1 LLSGSTHFL
10 FRSKITVAAIALA
23 GTAALAAI
31 GCSTATAASAN
42 ADTPASGLNDDRM
55 PGAGTP
61 LFAAEDAGPA
71 PNAALYRGNPLCNFV
86 AMSDATAECM
96 PDDDGSRLTAG
107 ALRCG
112 GDVDAGDAGSAAT
125 VASEGCRIHRET
137 VDTFAPKCLP
147 INVDA
152 AGGDGAACKTGA
164 DCSAGFDCV
173 VGENATKQCRHY
185 CCAGTCKGHESQSG
199 GATFCDVQDLVDV
212 NQKAPVCM
220 PLKHCELLGTGECS
234 ANESCAVVAE
244 NGDTGCVAVGE
255 KQVGASCDADHCAAG
270 LTCLGTAGSREC
282 FKLCR
287 VSSSDCGATQI
298 CATSTVF
305 KDPNFGICQNP

>member
-1 LLSGSTHFL
+1 MLSGSTRFL
-10 FRSKITVAAIALA
+10 FRSRITVAALAIA
-23 GTAALAAI
+23 GGAAIAAI
-31 GCSTATAASAN
+31 GCSTATPAGAA
-42 ADTPASGLNDDRM
+42 ADSPASGLNDDRNSGTGV
-55 PGAGTP
+55 PALAAADDGGAP
-61 LFAAEDAGPA
+61 K
-71 PNAALYRGNPLCNFV
+71 AALYRGNPLCNV
-86 AMSDATAECM
+86 MAGECM
-96 PDDDGSRLTAG
+96 PDDDGSRLTLG
-107 ALRCG
+107 ALKCAG
-112 GDVDAGDAGSAAT
+112 ESDAGDAGAA
-125 VASEGCRIHRET
+125 APDSMGCRIHRET
-137 VDTFAPKCLP
+137 GDTFAPTCLT

-152 AGGDGAACKTGA
+152 AGGDGAACKTGT

-173 VGENATKQCRHY
+173 VGENGTKQCRHY

-220 PLKHCELLGTGECS
+220 PLKHCELLGTGECNP
-234 ANESCAVVAE
+234 NESCAVVTE
-244 NGDTGCVAVGE
+244 NGDTGCVVIGD

-270 LTCLGTAGSREC
+270 LTCLGTAGSRQC

-287 VSSSDCGATQI
+287 VSSSDCGVAQI

>member
-1 LLSGSTHFL
+1 
-10 FRSKITVAAIALA
+10 
-23 GTAALAAI
+23 
-31 GCSTATAASAN
+31 
-42 ADTPASGLNDDRM
+42 
-55 PGAGTP
+55 
-61 LFAAEDAGPA
+61 
-71 PNAALYRGNPLCNFV
+71 
-86 AMSDATAECM
+86 M

-107 ALRCG
+107 ALRC
-112 GDVDAGDAGSAAT
+112 VEPADAGDAGAAT
-125 VASEGCRIHRET
+125 AVASMGCRIHRET
-137 VDTFAPKCLP
+137 VDTFAPRCLA

-152 AGGDGAACKTGA
+152 AGGDGVACKTGT
-164 DCSAGFDCV
+164 DCAAGFDCI
-173 VGENATKQCRHY
+173 VGENGTKQCRHY

-199 GATFCDVQDLVDV
+199 GATFCDVQDLVDF

-220 PLKHCELLGTGECS
+220 PLKRCALLGTGECN
-234 ANESCAVVAE
+234 ANETCAVVTE

-287 VSSSDCGATQI
+287 VSSTDCGAAQI

-305 KDPNFGICQNP
+305 KDPNFGICQKP

>member
-1 LLSGSTHFL
+1 MLSGSTRFL

-23 GTAALAAI
+23 GTAALAVI
-31 GCSTATAASAN
+31 GCSTATPASASAN
-42 ADTPASGLNDDRM
+42 SPASGLNDDRT
-55 PGAGTP
+55 PGNGAPP
-61 LFAAEDAGPA
+61 LAAEDGGPA
-71 PNAALYRGNPLCNFV
+71 PKAALYHGNPLCNV
-86 AMSDATAECM
+86 VDTAVQCM
-96 PDDDGSRLTAG
+96 PDD
-107 ALRCG
+107 ALICG
-112 GDVDAGDAGSAAT
+112 GDAGAGDAGAAAN
-125 VASEGCRIHRET
+125 VDPQGCRIHRET
-137 VDTFAPKCLP
+137 VDTFAPKCQP
-147 INVDA
+147 VNVDA
-152 AGGDGAACKTGA
+152 AGTDGAACKTGT
-164 DCSAGFDCV
+164 DCAAGFDCV
-173 VGENATKQCRHY
+173 VGENGTTQCRHY

-220 PLKHCELLGTGECS
+220 PLKHCELLGTGECNT
-234 ANESCAVVAE
+234 NESCAVVTE